1 MSDMDIDN
9 PSRLGYDW
17 MFRNDDSGNSRSGVY
32 TRSERGH
39 RPHVHVFYGGAEVV
53 IFIGPRSLVRENA
66 GMKRKDIREAQLLVS
81 EHHVEL
87 MTLWIEYNG

>member
-1 MSDMDIDN
+1 M
-9 PSRLGYDW
+9 
-17 MFRNDDSGNSRSGVY
+17 
-32 TRSERGH
+32 
-39 RPHVHVFYGGAEVV
+39 V